1 MKKFTLFTLFFML
14 FLGNSFAQKYYSVQ
28 SASDFQPS
36 APLHEMRAV
45 WLTTV
50 KNLDWPRTL
59 AKSDETMKK
68 QQQELCAILDKL
80 AESGINTVLLQ
91 SRVRATTIFPT
102 DMEPWDVCMT
112 GTYGN
117 SPGYDALQFAI
128 EECHKRGMKLHA
140 WIVTIPIGKWENGGC
155 KSLRAKHPE
164 LVKKIGDE
172 GFMNPEASGT
182 AEYLA
187 KFCKMVA
194 ECYDIDGIHLDYI
207 RYPETWKNIS
217 DRNKGR
223 QNITHIVKRI
233 HDEVKAIKPWVML
246 SCSPIGKYAD
256 TKRQKSLGWN
266 ARDAVCQDAAL
277 WLREGLMDCLFPM
290 MYFKGNSFYPFLVDW
305 NERRNGRFIVP
316 GLGIYFMH
324 PQEKNWPLS
333 DITRE
338 MNVSRSLD
346 MGTCFFR
353 SKFFTDNT
361 KGLYEYNRDIFAAQP
376 SLQPVMSWYNVA
388 APDAPKMINIEGTEE
403 GKMRISWSGVT
414 DASGADCTYNI
425 YGSDTFPVDTKDA
438 KNLLAANLE
447 RKSVNI
453 PAMKRIRYFA
463 VTATDRYGNESIAL
477 QSHDGY
483 ATTADGSN
491 NDNNAISEAS
501 HNNSLGKN
509 VTSLL
514 HYDGT
519 MVDLSSSDATEGSLI
534 VVSSLQGN
542 DLYSCFAK
550 FHDNNSGTPTLSFRP
565 TITTPGHYIVYLIN
579 KKKHRHLLGRFS
591 ISPEKD

>member
-1 MKKFTLFTLFFML
+1 MKKFTLFTLFFIC
-14 FLGNSFAQKYYSVQ
+14 FLGNSVAQKYYSIQ

-36 APLHEMRAV
+36 APLHEIRAV

-59 AKSDETMKK
+59 AKSEETAMA
-68 QQQELCAILDKL
+68 QRQELCSILDQL
-80 AESGINTVLLQ
+80 AQGGINTVLLQ
-91 SRVRATTIFPT
+91 SRVRASTIFPH
-102 DMEPWDVCMT
+102 DAEPWDICMT
-112 GTYGN
+112 GTYGK
-117 SPGYDALQFAI
+117 SPGYDALQFAV

-140 WIVTIPIGKWENGGC
+140 WIVTIPIGKWDNGGC
-155 KSLRAKHPE
+155 KALRARHPE

-182 AEYLA
+182 ADYLA
-187 KFCKMVA
+187 QFCKAVT
-194 ECYDIDGIHLDYI
+194 ERYDIDGIHLDYI
-207 RYPETWKNIS
+207 RYPETWKPIS

-223 QNITHIVKRI
+223 QNITRIVKRI
-233 HDEVKAIKPWVML
+233 HDEVKSVKPWVML

-305 NERRNGRFIVP
+305 HERSSNRFIVP

-338 MNVSRSLD
+338 MNVSRQLG

-361 KGLYEYNRDIFAAQP
+361 KGIYNYTRDVYAAQP
-376 SLQPVMSWYNVA
+376 SLQPVMEWYGV
-388 APDAPKMINIEGTEE
+388 DAPKAPTSLNLEAAEPGT
-403 GKMRISWSGVT
+403 MRISWST
-414 DASGADCTYNI
+414 IKDSSGSPCTYNF
-425 YGSDTFPVDTKDA
+425 YGSDSYPVDTKNA

-447 RKSVNI
+447 QNSLNI
-453 PAMKRIRYFA
+453 PVMKRIRYFA
-463 VTATDRYGNESIAL
+463 VTATDRYSNESAAL
-477 QSHDGY
+477 QSHTDNPASANGFESGENTL
-483 ATTADGSN
+483 ATPVGTAVSMGSIPTPLPYDGS
-491 NDNNAISEAS
+491 
-501 HNNSLGKN
+501 
-509 VTSLL
+509 V
-514 HYDGT
+514 
-519 MVDLSSSDATEGSLI
+519 VDLSGSDVTEGQLLVI
-534 VVSSLQGN
+534 SSLQGN
-542 DLYSCFAK
+542 DLYSCFARQQ
-550 FHDNNSGTPTLSFRP
+550 NSVSGTQVFGFRP
-565 TITTPGHYIVYLIN
+565 TITAPGHYSVYLIN
-579 KKKHRHLLGRFS
+579 KKKFRHLIGRFS
-591 ISPEKD
+591 IAPKDE